1 MLLTGKDAFTLI
13 EVLVVVIL
21 IGIIL
26 GVSLPSFGK
35 LLDSVELRSTS
46 RKVIQLLTQLRVK
59 AISEYSTE
67 SLELADDRLIYQDRS
82 GELIEFSKGIKVI
95 RDLKEDNEIC
105 FFADGSSS
113 GGEFIVVTANNQEF
127 RVKINPITGLAFMEG
142 D

>member
-1 MLLTGKDAFTLI
+1 MLLTGKEGFTLI

-26 GVSLPSFGK
+26 SVAIPSFGS

-46 RKVIQLLTQLRVK
+46 RKVIEILTELRVK

-67 SLELADDRLIYQDRS
+67 SVELANDKLFYQDKA
-82 GELIEFSKGIKVI
+82 GELIEFNKGIKLI
-95 RDLKEDNEIC
+95 RKVKEDKKIS

-113 GGEFIVVTANNQEF
+113 GGEFVVVTANNQEF
-127 RVKINPITGLAFMEG
+127 RVKVNPITGLAFLEG